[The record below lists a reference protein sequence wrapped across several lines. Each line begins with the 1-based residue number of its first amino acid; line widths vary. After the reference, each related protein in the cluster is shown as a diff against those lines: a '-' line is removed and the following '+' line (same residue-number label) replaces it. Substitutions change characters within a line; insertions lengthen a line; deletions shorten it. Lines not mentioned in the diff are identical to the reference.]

1 MRMKMVIIEKI
12 KIFFIV
18 LMFNHLKEYF
28 EDEIGMMNQRKKELD
43 ESNKKRVRFM
53 NFFSYLFLILLVCK
67 FFYIL

>member
-1 MRMKMVIIEKI
+1 
-12 KIFFIV
+12 
-18 LMFNHLKEYF
+18 MFNHLKEYF